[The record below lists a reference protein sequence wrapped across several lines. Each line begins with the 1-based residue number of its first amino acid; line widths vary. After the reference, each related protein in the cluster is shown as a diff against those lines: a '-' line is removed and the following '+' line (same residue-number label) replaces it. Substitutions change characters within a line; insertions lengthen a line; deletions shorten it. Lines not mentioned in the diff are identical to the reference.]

1 MNTAKVET
9 IMIAAEN
16 ESPAARAKNGKP
28 ASLGAAHCLN
38 LAAAPIFAVMAL
50 GTGLL
55 GGDPANMNCSG
66 TSPLNS
72 MAVMY
77 VMMSAIHLAP
87 WLKLI
92 ANCRAAISLR
102 GPTSFTAGVK
112 R

>member
-1 MNTAKVET
+1 
-9 IMIAAEN
+9 MIAAEN
-16 ESPAARAKNGKP
+16 ESQTPRDGKVGP
-28 ASLGAAHCLN
+28 LGAAQCLN

-50 GTGLL
+50 GTGFL

-66 TSPLNS
+66 ASPLNS

-92 ANCRAAISLR
+92 ANYRAVISLR
-102 GPTSFTAGVK
+102 DPTSFTTGVK

>member
-1 MNTAKVET
+1 
-9 IMIAAEN
+9 MIAAEN
-16 ESPAARAKNGKP
+16 ESRAAPAKYGKVDC
-28 ASLGAAHCLN
+28 LGAAQWLN

-55 GGDPANMNCSG
+55 GGDPAANMNCSG
-66 TSPLNS
+66 ASPLNS

-92 ANCRAAISLR
+92 ANRRLR
-102 GPTSFTAGVK
+102 DSTSFTTGVK

>member
-1 MNTAKVET
+1 
-9 IMIAAEN
+9 MIAAEN
-16 ESPAARAKNGKP
+16 ESETPRAKDGKVGP
-28 ASLGAAHCLN
+28 LGAAQCLN

-50 GTGLL
+50 GTGFL

-66 TSPLNS
+66 ASPLNS

-92 ANCRAAISLR
+92 ANYRAVISLR
-102 GPTSFTAGVK
+102 DLQAQQE
-112 R
+112 

>member
-1 MNTAKVET
+1 
-9 IMIAAEN
+9 MIAAEN
-16 ESPAARAKNGKP
+16 ESGTPRAKEGKVGP
-28 ASLGAAHCLN
+28 LGATQCLN

-50 GTGLL
+50 GTGFL

-66 TSPLNS
+66 ASPLNS

-92 ANCRAAISLR
+92 ANYRAVISLR
-102 GPTSFTAGVK
+102 DPTSFTTGVK

>member
-1 MNTAKVET
+1 
-9 IMIAAEN
+9 MIAAEN
-16 ESPAARAKNGKP
+16 ESETPRDGKVGP
-28 ASLGAAHCLN
+28 LGAAQCLN

-55 GGDPANMNCSG
+55 GGDPANMNCPG
-66 TSPLNS
+66 ASPLNS

-92 ANCRAAISLR
+92 ANYRAMISLR
-102 GPTSFTAGVK
+102 DPTSFMTGVK

>member
-1 MNTAKVET
+1 MDDARDRRCNNET
-9 IMIAAEN
+9 GRG
-16 ESPAARAKNGKP
+16 ARRRKRGHDGNRRRHLHAR
-28 ASLGAAHCLN
+28 
-38 LAAAPIFAVMAL
+38 AAAPSFVVMAL

-55 GGDPANMNCSG
+55 GGDPANMNCPG
-66 TSPLNS
+66 ASPLNS

-92 ANCRAAISLR
+92 ANYRAMISLR
-102 GPTSFTAGVK
+102 DPTSFMTGVK